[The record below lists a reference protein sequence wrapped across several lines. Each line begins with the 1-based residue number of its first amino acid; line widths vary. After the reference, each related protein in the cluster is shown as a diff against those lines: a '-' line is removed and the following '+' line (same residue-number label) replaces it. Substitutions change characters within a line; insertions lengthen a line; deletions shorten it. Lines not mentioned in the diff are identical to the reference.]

1 MSATAENAQFGIE
14 QIEGRPVDTLL
25 TRDVLSHLAAQLES
39 ARRMLAIVL
48 EQATAIR
55 QRAVPQVVKLA
66 TALQTEMHRRE
77 VIEAERLRLLERA
90 GTHLHVSA
98 GDVSLAMLANLM
110 DEESAEIAR
119 GRTAELRGML
129 VEIQREH
136 TTNRAL
142 MQQELA
148 FLDHLLRLAGNA
160 GGYDAGG
167 EKGRRKP
174 LMHRPVFDFEA

>member
-1 MSATAENAQFGIE
+1 MSAMAENPAVEFIAVE
-14 QIEGRPVDTLL
+14 SRPVDMVL
-25 TRDVLSHLAAQLES
+25 TRDVLSHLATQLDS
-39 ARRMLAIVL
+39 AHRMLAIVL

-77 VIEAERLRLLERA
+77 VIEADRLQLLDRA
-90 GTHLHVSA
+90 GTQLRVSA
-98 GDVSLAMLANLM
+98 SDVSIAMLANLM

-119 GRTAELRGML
+119 GRTAELRGL
-129 VEIQREH
+129 LLEIQREH

-160 GGYDAGG
+160 GGYDSGG
-167 EKGRRKP
+167 EQGRRKP
-174 LMHRPVFDFEA
+174 LMHRPVFDLEA